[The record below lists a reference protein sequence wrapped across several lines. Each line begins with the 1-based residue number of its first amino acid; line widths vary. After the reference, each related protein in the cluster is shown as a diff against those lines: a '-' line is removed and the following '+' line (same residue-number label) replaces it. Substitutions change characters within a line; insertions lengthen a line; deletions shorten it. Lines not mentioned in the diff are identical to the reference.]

1 MHDYIRDGNPTRTSL
16 EKALAACED
25 AKYGRCHLLH
35 IVYYISILL
44 AYVYSSGMA
53 AVSAVV
59 HCLLKSGDHIVSV
72 NDVYGGVNRYFRKV
86 ASNFGITATL
96 VDATVPSNV
105 ENAIKENT
113 KVH

>member
-1 MHDYIRDGNPTRTSL
+1 M
-16 EKALAACED
+16 
-25 AKYGRCHLLH
+25 LLIIH
-35 IVYYISILL
+35 SILYSSFL

-53 AVSAVV
+53 AVSTVIQ
-59 HCLLKSGDHIVSV
+59 CLLKSGDHIVSV

-96 VDATVPSNV
+96 VDATDASNV

-113 KVH
+113 KVHQTLQ